1 MSYKCPECP
10 KRFKSKSGLRRH
22 KIAQH
27 PFDPPIADVAAPH
40 EEMVTDDQ
48 DARSKVPDFVYWEQD
63 TPYLKELEADEASDY
78 TYGTAANHV
87 IIAGRYGVRTPAHN
101 HIEVFAALKYT
112 SIPTFGDE
120 VDYDEIDLVGHRL
133 QKVYDYSYTS
143 DAECDARAVAQLRK
157 HNATTKRGQITT
169 LPNVGLQLFDV
180 ITVTDARAGISAQV
194 YRVRGIEETFDTTK
208 SPPIYRQIVDLGAR

>member
-1 MSYKCPECP
+1 M
-10 KRFKSKSGLRRH
+10 
-22 KIAQH
+22 
-27 PFDPPIADVAAPH
+27 
-40 EEMVTDDQ
+40 
-48 DARSKVPDFVYWEQD
+48 PDFVYWEQKK
-63 TPYLKELEADEASDY
+63 PYLKQLAADEASDY
-78 TYGTAANHV
+78 TYGTPANHV

-101 HIEVFAALKYT
+101 HIEVFAAMDWY

-120 VDYDEIDLVGHRL
+120 ADYDEIDLVGHRL

-180 ITVTDARAGISAQV
+180 ITVTDARAGISSEL

-208 SPPIYRQIVDLGAR
+208 HPPTFQQRIELAAR